1 MASGACV
8 LVRRSVFEHVGG
20 FWEEFFLYC
29 EDTDL
34 SWRIRLAGHQIV
46 VCFGARTV
54 HDYEFGRNA
63 GKMFHLERNRLL
75 MVAANYEART
85 LLRLAPALLAAEL
98 AVLGVAVTG
107 GWGRAKLSA
116 TASALAALP
125 RLRARRREVDGLRVV
140 EEGAVT
146 RLFDRQLGPEF
157 GRTAARLS
165 RAPLTA
171 YARFARLGS

>member
-1 MASGACV
+1 M
-8 LVRRSVFEHVGG
+8 FEQVGG

-46 VCFGARTV
+46 ACFGARTV

-75 MVAANYEART
+75 MVGANYEPARCCAW
-85 LLRLAPALLAAEL
+85 LRRSGGRAGRAGRGGRGRLGPGEALCDCICSAPRCRACAPAGARSTGCAA
-98 AVLGVAVTG
+98 
-107 GWGRAKLSA
+107 
-116 TASALAALP
+116 
-125 RLRARRREVDGLRVV
+125 V
-140 EEGAVT
+140 EERDVT

-171 YARFARLGS
+171 YARFARFGS